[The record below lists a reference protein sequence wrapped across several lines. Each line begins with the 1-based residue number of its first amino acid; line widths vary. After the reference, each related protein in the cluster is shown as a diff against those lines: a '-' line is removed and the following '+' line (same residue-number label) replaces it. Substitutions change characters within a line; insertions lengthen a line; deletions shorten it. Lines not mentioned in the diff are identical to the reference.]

1 MVKHPRK
8 KQNQSTATA
17 ITTDDT
23 VTDDHSNIPVSTQST
38 DTNPEINLLK
48 QLEDQNMLIKRL
60 ENRVNTLE
68 GRIVELEINIAVNT
82 TVNNNLR
89 VMVDNQEQYLHRLC
103 MVIAGIATP
112 DKDISNG
119 DDLEAIVKVIQN
131 ETGIQKDT
139 IQENIDKIHH
149 TGKPKQGKQQQII
162 KFKTDSFKEVVTVN
176 TKIE

>member
-8 KQNQSTATA
+8 NQKQSTATA

-38 DTNPEINLLK
+38 DMNPEINLLK

-68 GRIVELEINIAVNT
+68 GKIVELEKNIAVNT

-103 MVIAGIATP
+103 MVIAGMATP

-119 DDLEAIVKVIQN
+119 DDPEAIIKVIQK

-139 IQENIDKIHH
+139 IQEI
-149 TGKPKQGKQQQII
+149 
-162 KFKTDSFKEVVTVN
+162 
-176 TKIE
+176 